1 MKPNK
6 TALFLIP
13 AIPVGVIGGIMAMSG
28 LGFGDTFGLIYS
40 LFAIVYV
47 IAYSQGSNDYRA
59 FTEANK
65 KKSEVYTSWT
75 DIQKLDAIRD
85 ALLQCKPQTE
95 ADEGATPANMNHGD
109 NDFPNNGCNE
119 ENKKGSPSHSAPAIG
134 QTPIS
139 DV

>member
-65 KKSEVYTSWT
+65 KKSEVYASWT

-85 ALLQCKPQTE
+85 ALLRFKPQKGSNE
-95 ADEGATPANMNHGD
+95 NIKPENVDHPE
-109 NDFPNNGCNE
+109 NE
-119 ENKKGSPSHSAPAIG
+119 EAR
-134 QTPIS
+134 
-139 DV
+139 